1 MSALREKLA
10 RAMFEANGGKS
21 RSTSLNADQ
30 NDWTDDQNMK
40 VYRKLAD
47 AVLATLTTE
56 ASEGNLPPELPGRC
70 RSGREVAAARRLAMG
85 DAK

>member
-10 RAMFEANGGKS
+10 QQIFQSWPGVMPCDCIKDEP
-21 RSTSLNADQ
+21 TLVQ
-30 NDWTDDQNMK
+30 EHLQE
-40 VYRKLAD
+40 LAD

-56 ASEGNLPPELPGRC
+56 ASEGNLPPELLAAVDQ
-70 RSGREVAAARRLAMG
+70 GREVAAARRLAMG